1 MLNPKVTIEENRKA
15 VAQMRE
21 ISAVDPRITFE
32 KQCFFIGVSNHS
44 LISRL
49 IADNY
54 ILDKSQFDLEQQIY
68 PCLKK
73 RIAKYEPWT
82 NEKLNAYCRE
92 RFIGNNRKLIA
103 LRTGKSQPYF
113 YNAITNNN
121 RNGMLY
127 LYDAVNEISFDF
139 KDVQEIID
147 NQPPE
152 WKKDV
157 QTVKEALTLKIFV
170 KFMERNGT
178 SVRTAK
184 NLYLNERLFGNSE
197 IEDKVAVD
205 LLKKLADSIE
215 VSRLILE
222 DVTIDEATKMCKIQ
236 EVKQEELA
244 KTCFGKK
251 IPELTDRQRQI
262 HFVLGL
268 ADTRRTSSLRNAMIW
283 YRKRSKNKKE

>member
-1 MLNPKVTIEENRKA
+1 MLNPKVTVEENRKA

-21 ISAVDPRITFE
+21 ISAIDPRITFE

-73 RIAKYEPWT
+73 RVAKYEPWT
-82 NEKLNAYCRE
+82 NEKLNAYCKE
-92 RFIGNNRKLIA
+92 RFIGENRNKIA
-103 LRTGKSQPYF
+103 LRTGKAQPYF
-113 YNAITNNN
+113 YNAIANDN

-127 LYDAVNEISFDF
+127 LYDAVNEIPFDF

-152 WKKDV
+152 WKKDI
-157 QTVKEALTLKIFV
+157 QTVKETLNIKIFMN
-170 KFMERNGT
+170 FIERNGAPLK
-178 SVRTAK
+178 VAK
-184 NLYLNERLFGNSE
+184 SLYMNERLAGNSE
-197 IEDKVAVD
+197 IEEKIVID
-205 LLKKLADSIE
+205 LVKKLADSIE
-215 VSRLILE
+215 ISQIVLNE
-222 DVTIDEATKMCKIQ
+222 MTIDEATKMCKIQ
-236 EVKQEELA
+236 EIKQEELA

-251 IPELTDRQRQI
+251 LSELPERQRQL
-262 HFVLGL
+262 HFILGL
-268 ADTRRTSSLRNAMIW
+268 ADTRRTSSLRNALIW
-283 YRKRSKNKKE
+283 YRKQSKNNK